1 MTTMKKFI
9 ERSIF
14 IIFCAVLTVLFY
26 ASCTK
31 TAPEIKYGFIQLVL
45 YQGIDGPQ
53 EYYSFFIMPEDED
66 GIDNLEDLYLYHD
79 REQLRWNIKN
89 DEWQRY
95 TQDGKDWIGTRSFTM
110 KEGNLPRGLFR
121 AVLVSKGG
129 ESTERTFT
137 YDGNVR
143 YPFPELTISDGRYNV
158 NSPWPA
164 NRLVCYDNSGSYIS
178 TVNLSSKSG
187 SVSDLRLPSSVRT
200 AALWA
205 EDAENFCS
213 AFTNVVPV
221 N

>member
-26 ASCTK
+26 PSCTK

-53 EYYSFFIMPEDED
+53 EFFSFFIMPEDED
-66 GIDNLEDLYLYHD
+66 GIDNLEELYLYHD
-79 REQLRWNIKN
+79 REQLRWNIKD

-95 TQDGKDWIGTRSFTM
+95 TQDDKDWIGTRSFTM
-110 KEGNLPRGLFR
+110 REGNLPRGLYR

-143 YPFPELTISDGRYNV
+143 YPFPEITISGGTYNV
-158 NSPWPA
+158 NSPWPS
-164 NRLVCYDNSGSYIS
+164 NRLVCYDNAGSYIS

-200 AALWA
+200 VALWA
-205 EDAENFCS
+205 EDMENFCS

>member
-1 MTTMKKFI
+1 MKKI
-9 ERSIF
+9 IKWSLF
-14 IIFCAVLTVLFY
+14 IIIFSVLTVVLSV
-26 ASCTK
+26 SCTK
-31 TAPEIKYGFIQLVL
+31 TAPIINYGFIQLVI

-53 EYYSFFIMPEDED
+53 EYFSFFIMPEDED
-66 GIDNLEDLYLYHD
+66 GIDNLDELYLYHD
-79 REQLRWNIKN
+79 REQLRWNIKS

-95 TQDGKDWIGTRSFTM
+95 TQDEKEWIGTRSFTM
-110 KEGNLPRGLFR
+110 KEGNLPRGSFR

-143 YPFPELTISDGRYNV
+143 YPFPEISISGGMYNV

-164 NRLVCYDNSGSYIS
+164 NRLVCYDNAGNYIS
-178 TVNLSSKSG
+178 TINLSSKSG
-187 SVSDLRLPSSVRT
+187 SVSDLRLPSSAKT

-205 EDAENFCS
+205 EDADNFCS

>member
-1 MTTMKKFI
+1 MRKFI

-14 IIFCAVLTVLFY
+14 IIFCAILTALFY

-53 EYYSFFIMPEDED
+53 EHYTFFIMPEDED
-66 GIDNLEDLYLYHD
+66 GIENLDEIYLFHD
-79 REQLRWNIKN
+79 QEQLRWSIKN

-110 KEGNLPRGLFR
+110 REGHLPRGLFR
-121 AVLVSKGG
+121 AVLLSKGG
-129 ESTERTFT
+129 ESSERTFT

-143 YPFPELTISDGRYNV
+143 YPFPEIKITGGMYNV
-158 NSPWPA
+158 NSAWPV
-164 NRLVCYDNSGSYIS
+164 NRLVCYDNAGNYLS
-178 TVNLSSKSG
+178 TINLSSKSG
-187 SVSDLRLPSSVRT
+187 QISGLGLSSSVNT

-205 EDAENFCS
+205 EDEENFCS

>member
-1 MTTMKKFI
+1 MKKFI

-14 IIFCAVLTVLFY
+14 IIFCAALTALFY

-45 YQGIDGPQ
+45 YQGIDGPK

-66 GIDNLEDLYLYHD
+66 GIENLDEIHLFHD
-79 REQLRWNIKN
+79 QEQLRWNIKN
-89 DEWQRY
+89 DEWQKY

-110 KEGNLPRGLFR
+110 REGNLPRGLFR
-121 AVLVSKGG
+121 AVLISKGG
-129 ESTERTFT
+129 ESSERAFT

-143 YPFPELTISDGRYNV
+143 FPFPELNITGGQYNV
-158 NSPWPA
+158 NSAWPA
-164 NRLVCYDNSGSYIS
+164 NRLVCYDAAGNFVS
-178 TVNLSSKSG
+178 TVSITSKSG
-187 SVSDLRLPSSVRT
+187 AVSSLGISSSART

-205 EDAENFCS
+205 EDEENFCS
-213 AFTNVVPV
+213 AFTNVVPF

>member
-1 MTTMKKFI
+1 MRKFI

-45 YQGIDGPQ
+45 YQEIDGPQ
-53 EYYSFFIMPEDED
+53 EYFSFFIMPEDED
-66 GIDNLEDLYLYHD
+66 GIDNLEELYLYHD

-110 KEGNLPRGLFR
+110 REGNLPRGLYR

-143 YPFPELTISDGRYNV
+143 YPFPEITISEGKYNV
-158 NSPWPA
+158 NSSWPS
-164 NRLVCYDNSGSYIS
+164 NRLVCYDNAGSYIS

-187 SVSDLRLPSSVRT
+187 SVSDLRLQSSVKT
-200 AALWA
+200 VALWA
-205 EDAENFCS
+205 EDAESFCS

>member
-1 MTTMKKFI
+1 MKKFI

-14 IIFCAVLTVLFY
+14 IIFSAALTVLFY

-45 YQGIDGPQ
+45 YQGIDGPK

-66 GIDNLEDLYLYHD
+66 GIENLDEIYLFHD
-79 REQLRWNIKN
+79 QEQLRWNIKN
-89 DEWQRY
+89 DEWQKY

-110 KEGNLPRGLFR
+110 REGNLPRGLFR
-121 AVLVSKGG
+121 AVLISKGG
-129 ESTERTFT
+129 ESSERTFT

-143 YPFPELTISDGRYNV
+143 FPFPELNITGGQYNV
-158 NSPWPA
+158 NSAWPA
-164 NRLVCYDNSGSYIS
+164 NRLVCYDNAGNFIS
-178 TVNLSSKSG
+178 TVNLTSNLGAISGLGISSSAK
-187 SVSDLRLPSSVRT
+187 T

-205 EDAENFCS
+205 EDEENFCS
-213 AFTNVVPV
+213 AFTNVVPI